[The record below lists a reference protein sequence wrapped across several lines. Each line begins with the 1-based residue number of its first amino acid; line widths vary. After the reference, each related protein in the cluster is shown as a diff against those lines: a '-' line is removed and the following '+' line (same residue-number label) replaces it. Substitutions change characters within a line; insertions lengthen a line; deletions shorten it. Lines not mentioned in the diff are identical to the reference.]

1 MRGEQYLTEAKQYAS
16 VYNSGTSLAD
26 KLVVLKTLSNKLS
39 YSRYGFSV
47 SSRVGSAVVRNRV
60 KRRLR
65 EIMRSTCLETGWDIV
80 IIARNKAALAGYS
93 DLKYSVYSLL
103 LKAQIIKNVITN

>member
-1 MRGEQYLTEAKQYAS
+1 MRGEQYLTEANQYAS
-16 VYNSGTSLAD
+16 VYNKGASLAD
-26 KLVVLKTLSNKLS
+26 KLIVLKTLSNKLS

-47 SSRVGSAVVRNRV
+47 SSRIGGAVVRNRV

-65 EIMRSTCLETGWDIV
+65 EILRSTSLEAGWDIV
-80 IIARNKAALAGYS
+80 IIARSKAALADYS

-103 LKAQIIKNVITN
+103 LKAQIMKNVIAS

>member
-1 MRGEQYLTEAKQYAS
+1 MRGEQYLTEAKQYAA
-16 VYNSGTSLAD
+16 VYNKGASLAD
-26 KLVVLKTLSNKLS
+26 KIIVLKTLSNKLS

-47 SSRVGSAVVRNRV
+47 SSRIGGAVVRNRV

-65 EIMRSTCLETGWDIV
+65 EILRNATLETGWDIV
-80 IIARNKAALAGYS
+80 IIARAKAALVDYS

-103 LKAQIIKNVITN
+103 LKAQVIKNVLTN